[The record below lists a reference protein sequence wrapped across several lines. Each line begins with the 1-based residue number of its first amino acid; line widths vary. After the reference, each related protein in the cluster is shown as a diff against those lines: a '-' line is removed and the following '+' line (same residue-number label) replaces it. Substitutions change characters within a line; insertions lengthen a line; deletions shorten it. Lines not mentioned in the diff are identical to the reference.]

1 MKKALLILSFI
12 VFAAACD
19 KHDDDY
25 SQRYTLSYIRALHPS
40 YKLCQADHFVQGYMS
55 VSSVKIDRNIK
66 IFPSQF
72 HLYFS
77 LEGDIVKGGNMKDD
91 PCDEGFKQLAQKY
104 DDVYGPYDVLSGAD
118 MERGVIMTADK
129 MEYYVYLAKGKYPIS
144 QDDGDLLEQYID
156 YYFYTRDYKKHLM
169 KWSSPS
175 DPNVYT
181 DWSMTALIYNMLDVG
196 DFNASNYRDI
206 DVTLIDA
213 KRNRFCITLPK
224 EAGVYSLRFV
234 AKKDGKVIHDE
245 IIEDLE
251 LPAFEYPFPVLTSP
265 YLR

>member
-12 VFAAACD
+12 ALTAACD

-66 IFPSQF
+66 TFKSMF

-77 LEGDIVKGGNMKDD
+77 LEGDIVKGGNMKGD
-91 PCDEGFKQLAQKY
+91 PCDEGFEQLAQKY
-104 DDVYGPYDVLSGAD
+104 DDVYGPYDVLSGVD

-129 MEYYVYLAKGKYPIS
+129 MQYYVYLYKE
-144 QDDGDLLEQYID
+144 DTLLTPDIEYDFYI
-156 YYFYTRDYKKHLM
+156 RKH
-169 KWSSPS
+169 KEPVQRWTSPY
-175 DPNVYT
+175 DPNVSVNWDRTMLT
-181 DWSMTALIYNMLDVG
+181 DARLFLD
-196 DFNASNYRDI
+196 DFNDSKSEHVDTR
-206 DVTLIDA
+206 LIGTDQHLMLV
-213 KRNRFCITLPK
+213 TLPK

-245 IIEDLE
+245 IIEDIE
-251 LPAFEYPFPVLTSP
+251 LPAYQHPFPH
-265 YLR
+265 

>member
-12 VFAAACD
+12 ALTAACD

-66 IFPSQF
+66 TFKSMF

-77 LEGDIVKGGNMKDD
+77 LEGDIVKGGNMKGD
-91 PCDEGFKQLAQKY
+91 PCDEGFEQLAQKY

-144 QDDGDLLEQYID
+144 QDDSDLLEQYVG
-156 YYFYTRDYKKHLM
+156 YYFYTREHKRHLL
-169 KWSSPS
+169 KWPSPS
-175 DPNVYT
+175 DPNVYIN
-181 DWSMTALIYNMLDVG
+181 WSMTALIYNMLDAG
-196 DFNASNYRDI
+196 DFNTSSYNRGI
-206 DVTLIDA
+206 DVTLIDT
-213 KRNRFCITLPK
+213 KNHLLSITLPK

-251 LPAFEYPFPVLTSP
+251 LPAFEYPFPH
-265 YLR
+265 

>member
-12 VFAAACD
+12 MFAASCD
-19 KHDDDY
+19 KHDNDY
-25 SQRYTLSYIRALHPS
+25 KKKIPPAGYTLDDITRLTGCKYRN
-40 YKLCQADHFVQGYMS
+40 ADHFIQGYMS
-55 VSSVKIDRNIK
+55 VSSVKIDKEITINDYRLQL
-66 IFPSQF
+66 S
-72 HLYFS
+72 FS
-77 LEGDIVKGGNMKDD
+77 LEGDIVKGGNMKGD
-91 PCDEGFKQLAQKY
+91 PCDEGFEQLAQKY
-104 DDVYGPYDVLSGAD
+104 DDVYGDFDALSERD
-118 MERGVIMTADK
+118 MDNGVIMTADK

-156 YYFYTRDYKKHLM
+156 YYFYTRDYKKHLL

-245 IIEDLE
+245 IIEDIE
-251 LPAFEYPFPVLTSP
+251 LPAYQHPFPH
-265 YLR
+265 